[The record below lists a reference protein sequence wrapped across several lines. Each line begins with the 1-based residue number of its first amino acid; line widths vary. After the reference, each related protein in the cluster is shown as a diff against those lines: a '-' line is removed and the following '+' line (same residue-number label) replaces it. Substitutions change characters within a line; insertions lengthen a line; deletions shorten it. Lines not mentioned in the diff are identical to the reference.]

1 MCFGLLDDNL
11 LDGLGGLELP
21 PLVPSQHELDPDSLL
36 FSDLQATEP
45 SNAPLFD
52 SLDQLLPPSSPSYSN
67 AATVVAGSMF
77 GCSSEQQC
85 SGNTNFT
92 VGAVTELESCAEASS
107 AASPQH
113 RRKLRACTS
122 MRRMAAAASAA
133 AGGDQCQAGSSG
145 PNGQPAVGRPLLQS
159 GVAPMAVG
167 PCMPGSAGMWQWGS
181 ASCWAGSQWGGMG
194 MGMPPAP
201 GPLGCV
207 WGMPMHNVAVA
218 PGIVPPQGA
227 AAAAAAAQAG
237 TPASSSVMGA
247 SCTGSGSTLSAHNTG
262 LNTAGIQFGGM
273 QGAAAAA
280 PPAYPP
286 PPPPGM
292 WAGMWPGMWPGMC
305 FPVSPANPGMMYAQ
319 NPGSA
324 CALMGPS
331 TQGAMGP
338 AAPPQMHTVS

>member
-1 MCFGLLDDNL
+1 
-11 LDGLGGLELP
+11 
-21 PLVPSQHELDPDSLL
+21 
-36 FSDLQATEP
+36 
-45 SNAPLFD
+45 
-52 SLDQLLPPSSPSYSN
+52 
-67 AATVVAGSMF
+67 
-77 GCSSEQQC
+77 
-85 SGNTNFT
+85 
-92 VGAVTELESCAEASS
+92 
-107 AASPQH
+107 
-113 RRKLRACTS
+113 